1 MVFSLKFKKDVVIL
15 KMLLWI
21 LCFGFDGMPHPSC
34 YLTSIMNKTHHEP
47 VIALFSL
54 QLQQLFSYLRG
65 ILVTNHFSMF
75 LTDRYILA
83 IQQIIRQEKHLRN
96 SFWSAAIFG
105 TASET
110 LEPWSQQQKVAK
122 TTSTSLS
129 LSNSSQESTFF
140 AVLIYGLYG
149 HRRCFKFKQNNQQH
163 GPIFQTIFPFL
174 MTMITQDSTK
184 IL

>member
-96 SFWSAAIFG
+96 SF
-105 TASET
+105 
-110 LEPWSQQQKVAK
+110 
-122 TTSTSLS
+122 
-129 LSNSSQESTFF
+129 
-140 AVLIYGLYG
+140 
-149 HRRCFKFKQNNQQH
+149 
-163 GPIFQTIFPFL
+163 
-174 MTMITQDSTK
+174 
-184 IL
+184 